1 MFNSNADIIE
11 YGTDYLRIAAFSYLP
26 IALTNV
32 LSAVLRSAERVRLP
46 MYISSVSTI
55 LNVVLDYCLIFGKFG
70 FPRMEIKGA
79 ALATAIA
86 AWVGFLL
93 LVLVSLKEKN
103 IIIAKFTEVFHF
115 TSRELKY
122 YFKKAVP
129 VILNETLWGGGTF
142 VFNLIFS
149 NMGYEYYA
157 SITILKT
164 FENLAYVFF
173 IGLCNACSVM
183 IGKSVGRGLIGRGVN
198 DSKRFL
204 ILDPIVAVVIGSIS
218 IIFRSQL
225 VSIFDMGNNISD
237 LTIRTAQIILI
248 IYSVELPARTLCY
261 TFIVGILRSG
271 GDTITAAR
279 YDLSSLWLVSL
290 PITLITAYVI
300 KAPFVVCYAVMLAS
314 EDYFKIIMCTR
325 HYIKLR
331 WIKPVTEEGREGLRN
346 YLEERQAKKL
356 G

>member
-1 MFNSNADIIE
+1 M
-11 YGTDYLRIAAFSYLP
+11 Y
-26 IALTNV
+26 V
-32 LSAVLRSAERVRLP
+32 SAV
-46 MYISSVSTI
+46 STV
-55 LNVVLDYCLIFGKFG
+55 LNIALDYCMIFGKFG
-70 FPRMEIKGA
+70 FARMEIKGA
-79 ALATAIA
+79 ALATAVS
-86 AWVGFLL
+86 AWVGFVLL
-93 LVLVSLKEKN
+93 LVISFAEKN
-103 IIIAKFTEVFHF
+103 IIIAKLSEVFRI
-115 TSRELKY
+115 TPQDIKY
-122 YFKKAVP
+122 YFRKAIP

-173 IGLCNACSVM
+173 IGLCSACSVM
-183 IGKSVGRGLIGRGVN
+183 IGKSVGRGLISRGVD

-204 ILDPIVAVVIGSIS
+204 ILVPIYAVVLGGLS

-225 VSIFDMGNNISD
+225 VSIFDMGNNISE
-237 LTIRTAQIILI
+237 LTISTAKTIMV
-248 IYSVELPARTLCY
+248 IYSIELPARTLCF

-271 GDTITAAR
+271 GDTVTAAR

-300 KAPFVVCYAVMLAS
+300 KAPFVVCYAVMLVA

-325 HYIKLR
+325 HYVKLR
-331 WIKPVTEEGREGLRN
+331 WIKPVTEEGRQGLKD
-346 YLEERQAKKL
+346 YIEERQAKKL